1 MRRKYSELTIGY
13 LLLIIV
19 SRLESACL
27 RLIRSS
33 VNIQSSI
40 VNRSRAGYWCLLC
53 FSLPAALT
61 GGCSNTPLGA
71 SQEVFTQQE
80 LSWPYDHIALQESL
94 TIDALPTL
102 QRFNSNRGPLLGGVE
117 AFSQAENIAA
127 SVGQGKN
134 GREMWFSM
142 VTFDEY
148 KLDVTRKYFFCVD
161 ENAARFP
168 ARVRQGFRFE
178 CEMVLDEKVLTQKYA
193 SDHAARVT
201 ILGYIRD
208 NLRNDIGRFDGA
220 TGSPQGEKT
229 LSICGML
236 LNQTIEAI
244 RLKIESSPAL
254 SSKLGESTGVDF
266 EHVNFGPGK
275 VVMVSQDNMIA
286 LRIRFGVFA
295 ETKANPS

>member
-1 MRRKYSELTIGY
+1 MY
-13 LLLIIV
+13 
-19 SRLESACL
+19 
-27 RLIRSS
+27 
-33 VNIQSSI
+33 
-40 VNRSRAGYWCLLC
+40 
-53 FSLPAALT
+53 P
-61 GGCSNTPLGA
+61 
-71 SQEVFTQQE
+71 
-80 LSWPYDHIALQESL
+80 
-94 TIDALPTL
+94 
-102 QRFNSNRGPLLGGVE
+102 
-117 AFSQAENIAA
+117 
-127 SVGQGKN
+127 
-134 GREMWFSM
+134 SM